1 MHNKQY
7 VGVRGEDV
15 ACGYLRENGFQIL
28 ERNYK
33 TKYVEID
40 IVASKDD
47 ELVFVEVRTKIG
59 DDFGSPEETIKK
71 DKTRR
76 LKRGALGYAQRKKY
90 KGQYRIDSIC
100 VVLNNKGGVERI
112 AHYEDISQ

>member
-7 VGVRGEDV
+7 VGIRGEDI
-15 ACGYLRENGFQIL
+15 ACKYLQENGFQVL

-33 TKYVEID
+33 TRYAEMD

-47 ELVFVEVRTKIG
+47 ELVFVEVRTKT
-59 DDFGSPEETIKK
+59 DERFGSPEETIKK

-76 LKRGALGYAQRKKY
+76 LKRGAAGYAQSKNY
-90 KGQYRIDSIC
+90 EEQYRIDLVCI
-100 VVLNNKGGVERI
+100 VLNDKGEIERI
-112 AHYEDISQ
+112 AHYEDIS